1 MIRCYRTRVVTD
13 QRARPSGTMPLGIGL
28 EPASTLFGLRETKN
42 CRRICGRRRAAYR
55 PTQSSLNNGRT
66 HTPRTV
72 SDPAPE
78 QSALP
83 SRHLRAACAIMA
95 AVTLVGC
102 CTETRSMHKPCR
114 CFNRSRLHSIWARY
128 AVYSLRTYVLDHVQ
142 GPL

>member
-1 MIRCYRTRVVTD
+1 MQNFQRVCIVDLPRICLATGWCIYPLLFDKMIRCYRTRVVTD
-13 QRARPSGTMPLGIGL
+13 QRARPSGSMQLGIGL

-78 QSALP
+78 HSALP

-102 CTETRSMHKPCR
+102 CTETRRM
-114 CFNRSRLHSIWARY
+114 
-128 AVYSLRTYVLDHVQ
+128 
-142 GPL
+142 